1 MDLRIRI
8 DGELFDLLKDR
19 LLQFHKKSPSWK
31 EGELGFWIFG
41 DHWGELSMTIPRE
54 GNHCTPEN
62 VVHAVPLFN
71 KLLDENHLTQHLKDQ
86 QVFLG

>member
-19 LLQFHKKSPSWK
+19 LLQFHKKSPTWK
-31 EGELGFWIFG
+31 QGELSFWIFG
-41 DHWGELSMTIPRE
+41 DHWGELSMIIPAE
-54 GNHCTPEN
+54 GNHWTPKD
-62 VVHAVPLFN
+62 VALAVPLFN
-71 KLLDENHLTQHLKDQ
+71 KLLDENHLIEHLKGQ